1 MCASGDEKLIINYKK
16 IKIFVIYSQIKIRLL
31 EHMALLEGML
41 DRLRYFCIETSNIT
55 GFNCKRMQLTDR
67 MCRATSRF
75 VISLL
80 HILLDV
86 DVNIR
91 TPLLWHDVLLNSVTV
106 NDKTYTLHRSLQQMC
121 QLFDELDTKSTNL

>member
-1 MCASGDEKLIINYKK
+1 MV
-16 IKIFVIYSQIKIRLL
+16 KIFVICSQIKTRLL

-41 DRLRYFCIETSNIT
+41 DRVRYFCIETSNIN
-55 GFNCKRMQLTDR
+55 GSICKRMQLTDR

-80 HILLDV
+80 HILLDISV

-106 NDKTYTLHRSLQQMC
+106 NEKTNTLHRSLQQMC

>member
-1 MCASGDEKLIINYKK
+1 MYHEQLITLRRK
-16 IKIFVIYSQIKIRLL
+16 ICIICSQIKTRLL

-41 DRLRYFCIETSNIT
+41 DRLRYFCIEMSNIN
-55 GFNCKRMQLTDR
+55 GSNCKRMQLTDR
-67 MCRATSRF
+67 MYRATSRF
-75 VISLL
+75 VVSLL

-86 DVNIR
+86 NVNTR

-106 NDKTYTLHRSLQQMC
+106 NETTNSLYRSLQQMC